1 MRTARAKA
9 RGWGCCAKQRWLT
22 GCALFSLRLSLCLRA
37 QTILNRVDDGCV
49 ISLPLIAAI
58 VVITALW
65 TLLITHRPEYR
76 SNKGRRTHQA

>member
-1 MRTARAKA
+1 MAD
-9 RGWGCCAKQRWLT
+9 WLCAAISA
-22 GCALFSLRLSLCLRA
+22 CHCVSCV

-65 TLLITHRPEYR
+65 TVLITHRPEYR

>member
-1 MRTARAKA
+1 MAGLLRQAAMA
-9 RGWGCCAKQRWLT
+9 DWLCAVF
-22 GCALFSLRLSLCLRA
+22 APSAAVSSA